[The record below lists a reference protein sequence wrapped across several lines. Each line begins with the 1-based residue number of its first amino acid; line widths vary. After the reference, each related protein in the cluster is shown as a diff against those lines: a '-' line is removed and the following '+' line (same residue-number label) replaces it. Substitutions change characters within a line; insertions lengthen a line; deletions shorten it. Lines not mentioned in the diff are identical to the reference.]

1 MKMEETKKLLSNKF
15 WFRIIVI
22 AIALVCVAVS
32 YCLPSSDGSIG
43 KTIKDLLLGIAG
55 SALVWS
61 FIELFDYI
69 VNTFENYKDQRDQFI
84 GQGQNF
90 CSGLCDLLKNKE
102 PEKFDYQAV
111 CSLVSNYHQTICQT
125 PFHEPIYAISDEF
138 IDTYNYIN
146 RLNWK
151 LSSLNYDIATS
162 QSIETKTFAMQEIYS
177 TLVEVSE
184 IQQNL
189 NEFAQE
195 NNDIDNEYEKL
206 SEIEVNCE
214 PLPIPQNIVRFG
226 SEGNLGISS
235 RFVDFNPGIKEL
247 KTLRIS
253 KRFDEIAEHKPSI
266 IIVYSLIRGK
276 LKAYE

>member
-1 MKMEETKKLLSNKF
+1 MYPTGL
-15 WFRIIVI
+15 
-22 AIALVCVAVS
+22 
-32 YCLPSSDGSIG
+32 SDGEKALASFLPRTA
-43 KTIKDLLLGIAG
+43 KT
-55 SALVWS
+55 
-61 FIELFDYI
+61 
-69 VNTFENYKDQRDQFI
+69 N
-84 GQGQNF
+84 
-90 CSGLCDLLKNKE
+90 C
-102 PEKFDYQAV
+102 
-111 CSLVSNYHQTICQT
+111 
-125 PFHEPIYAISDEF
+125 
-138 IDTYNYIN
+138 
-146 RLNWK
+146 
-151 LSSLNYDIATS
+151 
-162 QSIETKTFAMQEIYS
+162 
-177 TLVEVSE
+177 
-184 IQQNL
+184 QNL

-253 KRFDEIAEHKPSI
+253 KRFDKIAEHKPSI